1 MKKTVSISPASLP
14 PPLKQRFEAML
25 PVIAGRSIVQWEL
38 CDTADADVVVHEH
51 GDRLSLRITHE
62 RVFAGNAD
70 TLPIERDFRV
80 ATLMQTLDLAAVR
93 VLNRRDSA
101 VRTAQTSIADQGASL
116 YQLKYWDVPDHRT
129 PMKVLRTLAAM
140 TRRPVSREWMT
151 TVGGLSPPEADSL
164 LAGLELRGAL
174 RSSSA
179 RRVPQAAPGAPAGFV
194 SRLRHWLRAGRAT
207 AEAVA
212 PR

>member
-1 MKKTVSISPASLP
+1 MKKTISISPASLP
-14 PPLKQRFEAML
+14 QLLKERFEAML
-25 PVIAGRSIVQWEL
+25 PVAAGRSIVQWEL
-38 CDTADADVVVHEH
+38 CDTAHADVVLQEQ
-51 GDRLSLRITHE
+51 GDRLSLRITQE
-62 RVFAGNAD
+62 RGLLANAD

-93 VLNRRDSA
+93 VLNLRDSA
-101 VRTAQTSIADQGASL
+101 VRTTQVSVADQGECL
-116 YQLKYWDVPDHRT
+116 YQLKYWDVPGHRT

-174 RSSSA
+174 RSSSPQH
-179 RRVPQAAPGAPAGFV
+179 VPRAAPGAQAGFV
-194 SRLRHWLRAGRAT
+194 SRLKHWLRGGRFAAG
-207 AEAVA
+207 AVV

>member
-1 MKKTVSISPASLP
+1 
-14 PPLKQRFEAML
+14 ML
-25 PVIAGRSIVQWEL
+25 PVVAGRSIVHWEL
-38 CDTADADVVVHEH
+38 CDTADADVVFHEH
-51 GDRLSLRITHE
+51 GDRLSLRVTHE
-62 RVFAGNAD
+62 RGLVAD
-70 TLPIERDFRV
+70 ADILPIERDFRV

-101 VRTAQTSIADQGASL
+101 VRTAQVSIADQDASL
-116 YQLKYWDVPDHRT
+116 YQLKYWDVPGPRT

-179 RRVPQAAPGAPAGFV
+179 RGLSQAAPGAPSGFV
-194 SRLRHWLRAGRAT
+194 SRLRHWLRGGRAT
-207 AEAVA
+207 ASAVA

>member
-14 PPLKQRFEAML
+14 HLLKERFEAML
-25 PVIAGRSIVQWEL
+25 PVVARRSIVQWEL
-38 CDTADADVVVHEH
+38 CDTADADVVLQEE

-62 RVFAGNAD
+62 GGLLAD
-70 TLPIERDFRV
+70 VDALAIERGFRV
-80 ATLMQTLDLAAVR
+80 ATLMQALDLAAVR

-101 VRTAQTSIADQGASL
+101 VRTAQVSVADQGACL
-116 YQLKYWDVPDHRT
+116 YQLKYWDVPVHRT
-129 PMKVLRTLAAM
+129 SMKILRTLAAM

-174 RSSSA
+174 RSSG
-179 RRVPQAAPGAPAGFV
+179 PQRALQASPRAQADFV
-194 SRLRHWLRAGRAT
+194 SRLRHWLRGGRAT
-207 AEAVA
+207 AGAAV

>member
-14 PPLKQRFEAML
+14 QLLKQRFDAML

-38 CDTADADVVVHEH
+38 CDTADADVIVQEH
-51 GDRLSLRITHE
+51 GDRLNLRITHE
-62 RVFAGNAD
+62 RGRLADAD

-101 VRTAQTSIADQGASL
+101 VRTAQVSVADQGASL
-116 YQLKYWDVPDHRT
+116 YQLKYWDVPGHRT
-129 PMKVLRTLAAM
+129 SMKVLRTLAAM

-174 RSSSA
+174 RSSS
-179 RRVPQAAPGAPAGFV
+179 PQCVSQASPRAQPGFV
-194 SRLRHWLRAGRAT
+194 SRLRHWLRGGRA
-207 AEAVA
+207 AADGAV

>member
-1 MKKTVSISPASLP
+1 MKKTVSISPASLSQL
-14 PPLKQRFEAML
+14 LKERFEAML
-25 PVIAGRSIVQWEL
+25 PVVAGRSIVQWEL
-38 CDTADADVVVHEH
+38 CDTADADVVVQEH
-51 GDRLSLRITHE
+51 GDRLSLCITHE
-62 RVFAGNAD
+62 RGLLADAG

-101 VRTAQTSIADQGASL
+101 VRTAQGSIADQGAPL
-116 YQLKYWDVPDHRT
+116 YQLKYWDVPGHRT

-179 RRVPQAAPGAPAGFV
+179 QRVPQAAPRAQAGFV
-194 SRLRHWLRAGRAT
+194 SRLKHWLRGGRAT
-207 AEAVA
+207 VPTAA